1 MLNFDLLDLLADRT
15 RRRVIICGDSSLVI
29 MQIRGAIDCKA
40 MGLQLLRHK
49 AMEQLRSWPS
59 YELLHTKRDWNQSA
73 DRLASEVLQQEKGTV
88 VVSYQERQD
97 LINLNR
103 LDEPLI
109 PRKVNPVVKVHAIA
123 R

>member
-1 MLNFDLLDLLADRT
+1 
-15 RRRVIICGDSSLVI
+15 
-29 MQIRGAIDCKA
+29 

-49 AMEQLRSWPS
+49 AMEKIRSWPNH
-59 YELLHTKRDWNQSA
+59 EFLHMKRDWNQIA
-73 DRLASEVLQQEKGTV
+73 ERLSIEALQREKGTV

-103 LDEPLI
+103 LDELLI